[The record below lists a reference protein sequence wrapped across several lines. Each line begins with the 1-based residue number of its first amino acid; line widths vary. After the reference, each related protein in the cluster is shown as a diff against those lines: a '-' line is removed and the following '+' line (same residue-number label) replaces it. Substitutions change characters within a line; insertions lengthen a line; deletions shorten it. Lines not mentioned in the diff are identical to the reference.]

1 LVIQITAAAQILN
14 RLVGSQV
21 AAELVLKGERR
32 MTTVASDA
40 DRVPVDRLLDDG
52 RLAVIPE
59 WVLDADVSDRA
70 IRLYGLLACY
80 RQSSGSRMP
89 SLSTLARRLRT
100 HEAAEVDVALH
111 ELAAVGAVRIQVRT
125 FGRGRLISSYEL
137 RTVRPSGF
145 TVASDPR
152 ANGSTG
158 ESHRESISG
167 SMMSPGAIVP
177 IWSVCGIA
185 DWADFVEACRRT
197 RTLIGQ
203 SPDRWTGGALAAALR
218 IAVCERER
226 PAMLAP
232 AALLLLAGDVETRSP
247 MRLAEAGPW
256 WDADLAD
263 GAPSIDT
270 SVMAAERRLA
280 EVGGLRL
287 SLQQRA
293 REQLAA
299 EGIPVTRATVA
310 TRAVALL
317 DEHQAHAGS

>member
-1 LVIQITAAAQILN
+1 
-14 RLVGSQV
+14 
-21 AAELVLKGERR
+21 
-32 MTTVASDA
+32 
-40 DRVPVDRLLDDG
+40 
-52 RLAVIPE
+52 
-59 WVLDADVSDRA
+59 
-70 IRLYGLLACY
+70 
-80 RQSSGSRMP
+80 
-89 SLSTLARRLRT
+89 
-100 HEAAEVDVALH
+100 
-111 ELAAVGAVRIQVRT
+111 
-125 FGRGRLISSYEL
+125 
-137 RTVRPSGF
+137 
-145 TVASDPR
+145 
-152 ANGSTG
+152 
-158 ESHRESISG
+158 
-167 SMMSPGAIVP
+167 MMSPGAIVP

-256 WDADLAD
+256 WD
-263 GAPSIDT
+263 
-270 SVMAAERRLA
+270 
-280 EVGGLRL
+280 GGLRL

>member
-1 LVIQITAAAQILN
+1 
-14 RLVGSQV
+14 
-21 AAELVLKGERR
+21 

-100 HEAAEVDVALH
+100 HEPADVDVALH
-111 ELAAVGAVRIQVRT
+111 ELAAVGSVRIQVRT

-137 RTVRPSGF
+137 RTVRPAGF

-152 ANGSTG
+152 GNGSTG
-158 ESHRESISG
+158 DLHREPTSG
-167 SMMSPGAIVP
+167 STMSPSAIVP

-185 DWADFVEACRRT
+185 DWADFVEKCRRT
-197 RTLIGQ
+197 RTLTGQ
-203 SPDRWTGGALAAALR
+203 STDRWTGGALAAALR

-226 PAMLAP
+226 PAAMAP

-256 WDADLAD
+256 WDAEMAD
-263 GAPSIDT
+263 DAPSTDR
-270 SVMAAERRLA
+270 SAEAAESRLA
-280 EVGGLRL
+280 EVGGLRVW
-287 SLQQRA
+287 LQQRA
-293 REQLAA
+293 SEQLAA
-299 EGIPVTRATVA
+299 EGLPVTRATVQ

-317 DEHQAHAGS
+317 HEHEAHVES

>member
-1 LVIQITAAAQILN
+1 
-14 RLVGSQV
+14 
-21 AAELVLKGERR
+21 

-40 DRVPVDRLLDDG
+40 DRVPVDKLLDDG
-52 RLAVIPE
+52 RLAVMPE

-100 HEAAEVDVALH
+100 HEPADVDVALH

-137 RTVRPSGF
+137 RTVRPAGF

-152 ANGSTG
+152 GNGSTG
-158 ESHRESISG
+158 DSHREPTSG
-167 SMMSPGAIVP
+167 STMSPGAIVP

-185 DWADFVEACRRT
+185 DWADFVEKCRRT

-203 SPDRWTGGALAAALR
+203 STDRWTGGALAAALR

-226 PAMLAP
+226 PAAVAP
-232 AALLLLAGDVETRSP
+232 AALLLLAGDVGNP
-247 MRLAEAGPW
+247 FA
-256 WDADLAD
+256 DA
-263 GAPSIDT
+263 
-270 SVMAAERRLA
+270 
-280 EVGGLRL
+280 VGGGGSMVGR
-287 SLQQRA
+287 RD
-293 REQLAA
+293 
-299 EGIPVTRATVA
+299 GGWC
-310 TRAVALL
+310 AV
-317 DEHQAHAGS
+317 DR